1 MTLTMIQAWR
11 RVVVVVMTRQKFSDA
26 VLTLPLLEGLSDS
39 AVVTRTA
46 PMTALSQIEKTTSV
60 PVSADFDIE
69 GMTCASCVRR
79 VEKAIAEVPGVASAN
94 VNLATE
100 RATVQFRGAPDAEGV
115 LRAIEKAGYEP
126 KIATQELAIEGM
138 TCASCV
144 SRVEKALKAVPGVTD
159 AAVNLATEKATVRLV
174 SGVDV
179 AALEAAVR
187 DAGYDVRKAKASD
200 ATAEPEDRRE
210 LEIRTLKR
218 LVTLSALL
226 TLPLFLVEM
235 GSHFLP
241 GVHEWIMENIG
252 MRHNLYIQFALA
264 TAVLFGPG
272 LRFFRKGVPNLL
284 RWTPDMNSLVV
295 LGTTSAWGYSVV
307 ATFAPGLLPSGTAN
321 VYYEAAA
328 VIVTLILLGRFLEAR
343 AKGRT
348 SQAIK
353 RLLGLQPKTAFVAHG
368 DEFVEIQISDVVVG
382 DVIRIRPGEK
392 IPVDGTV
399 LDGSS
404 YVDESMITG
413 EPVPVQKA
421 VGSEVVGGTINKNG
435 SFTFRATK
443 VGGDTLLAQIIKM
456 VEAAQGSK
464 LPIQALVDKVTGW
477 FVPAVIL
484 AAILTFAAW
493 YVFGPSPA
501 LTFALVNAVAVL
513 IIACPC
519 AMGLA
524 TPTSIMVGTGR
535 AAELGILFRK
545 GEALQSLR
553 EADVIA
559 LDKTG
564 TLTKGRPELTD
575 IVPADGFK
583 ADEVLSFVASLEALS
598 EHPIAEAIV
607 SAAKSKGIGL
617 VPATEFEAT
626 PGFGVRGT
634 VSGLPV
640 LVGADRAFS
649 GIGIDVS
656 PFATE
661 AERLGKSGKSPL
673 YAAIDGR
680 LAAIIA
686 VSDPIKGTT
695 PQAIKALHDLGLKV
709 AMITGDNRRTAE
721 AIAKQLGIDEVVAEV
736 LPDGKVDA
744 VKRLREGG
752 RKVAFIGDGINDAPA
767 LTEADVGIAVG
778 TGTDIAIESADV
790 VLMSGD
796 LIGVPK
802 AIALSKATIRNIK
815 QNLFWAFAYN
825 VSLVPV
831 AAGVLYPLNG
841 TLLSPILAAAAMAMS
856 SVFVLGNALRL
867 RSVNPA

>member
-1 MTLTMIQAWR
+1 
-11 RVVVVVMTRQKFSDA
+11 
-26 VLTLPLLEGLSDS
+26 
-39 AVVTRTA
+39 
-46 PMTALSQIEKTTSV
+46 MTAISKITPAFPM
-60 PVSADFDIE
+60 PVATDFGIE
-69 GMTCASCVRR
+69 GMTCASCVVR
-79 VEKAIAEVPGVASAN
+79 VEKAIAAVPGVASAN

-100 RATVQFRGAPDAEGV
+100 RASVRFNGSPDTNGV

-126 KIATQELAIEGM
+126 KIVTHELRVEGM

-144 SRVEKALKAVPGVTD
+144 SRVEKALKAVPGVID
-159 AAVNLATEKATVRLV
+159 ASVNLATEKATIRLI
-174 SGVDV
+174 SE
-179 AALEAAVR
+179 ATEITALEAAVR
-187 DAGYDVRKAKASD
+187 GAGYDVRKVVADVSD
-200 ATAEPEDRRE
+200 EGKDRRTVE
-210 LEIRTLKR
+210 MRTLKSM
-218 LVTLSALL
+218 LVLSALL
-226 TLPLFLVEM
+226 TLPLFLLEM
-235 GSHFLP
+235 GSHFIP
-241 GVHEWIMENIG
+241 GVHELIMDTIG
-252 MRHNLYIQFALA
+252 MRNNLYLQFVLA
-264 TAVLFGPG
+264 TVVLFGPG
-272 LRFFRKGVPNLL
+272 LRFFQKGVPNLL

-295 LGTTSAWGYSVV
+295 LGTSAAWGYSVV
-307 ATFAPGLLPSGTAN
+307 ATFLPGLLPPGTAN

-328 VIVTLILLGRFLEAR
+328 VIVTLILLGRYFEAR

-353 RLLGLQPKTAFVAHG
+353 RLVGLQPKTAFVSHG
-368 DEFVEIQISDVVVG
+368 GEFVEIQISNVVVG

-399 LDGSS
+399 VDGSS

-413 EPVPVQKA
+413 EPVPVQKSSD
-421 VGSEVVGGTINKNG
+421 SEVVGGTINKTG
-435 SFTFRATK
+435 SFTFKATK
-443 VGGDTLLAQIIKM
+443 VGSDTLLAQIIKM

-484 AAILTFAAW
+484 AAVLTFVSW

-545 GEALQSLR
+545 GEALQNLR
-553 EADVIA
+553 ETDVVA

-575 IVPADGFK
+575 FISADGFD
-583 ADEVLSFVASLEALS
+583 ADRVLALVASLESLS

-607 SAAKSKGIGL
+607 SAAKAKGVGL
-617 VPATEFEAT
+617 ATVTNFEAT
-626 PGFGVRGT
+626 PGFGVRGI
-634 VSGLPV
+634 VDGSDI
-640 LVGADRAFS
+640 LVGADRALQLYK
-649 GIGIDVS
+649 IDVS
-656 PFATE
+656 VFARE
-661 AERLGKSGKSPL
+661 AERLGDTGKSPL

-686 VSDPIKGTT
+686 VSDPIKETT
-695 PQAIKALHDLGLKV
+695 PQAIKALHNLGLKV

-721 AIAKQLGIDEVVAEV
+721 AIARQLGIDEVIAEV
-736 LPDGKVDA
+736 LPEGKVEA
-744 VKRLREGG
+744 VMRLRHGS

-767 LTEADVGIAVG
+767 LTEADVGLAVG

-796 LIGVPK
+796 LNGVPK
-802 AIALSKATIRNIK
+802 AIALSKATILNIK

-825 VSLVPV
+825 VLLIPV
-831 AAGVLYPLNG
+831 AAGVLYPVNG
-841 TLLSPILAAAAMAMS
+841 TLMSPVFAAAAMAMS

-867 RSVNPA
+867 RRANPA

>member
-1 MTLTMIQAWR
+1 
-11 RVVVVVMTRQKFSDA
+11 
-26 VLTLPLLEGLSDS
+26 
-39 AVVTRTA
+39 
-46 PMTALSQIEKTTSV
+46 MTALTQIEKSTSLSM
-60 PVSADFDIE
+60 SADFGID

-79 VEKAIAEVPGVASAN
+79 VEKAISAVPGVASAN

-100 RATVQFRGAPDAEGV
+100 RATVQFTGMPDTKAV
-115 LRAIEKAGYEP
+115 LRAIENAGYEP
-126 KIATQELAIEGM
+126 KVEIQELDVEGI

-144 SRVEKALKAVPGVTD
+144 SRVEKALKAVPGVMD
-159 AAVNLATEKATVRLV
+159 ASVNLATETATIRLV
-174 SGVDV
+174 SGAVD
-179 AALEAAVR
+179 AGALEAAVR
-187 DAGYDVRKAKASD
+187 DAGYAVRKAAVTEAAKDTEDHRA
-200 ATAEPEDRRE
+200 AEVRR
-210 LEIRTLKR
+210 LKI
-218 LVTLSALL
+218 LVVFSALL

-241 GVHEWIMENIG
+241 GVHELIMDTIG

-264 TAVLFGPG
+264 SVVLFGPG
-272 LRFFRKGVPNLL
+272 LRFFKKGVPNLL
-284 RWTPDMNSLVV
+284 RQTPDMNSLVV
-295 LGTTSAWGYSVV
+295 LGTAAAWGYSVV
-307 ATFAPGLLPSGTAN
+307 ATFAPGILPSGTAN

-328 VIVTLILLGRFLEAR
+328 VIVTLILLGRYLEAR

-348 SQAIK
+348 SQAIQ
-353 RLLGLQPKTAFVAHG
+353 RLIGLQPRTAFVSQG
-368 DEFVEIQISDVVVG
+368 GEFVEIQISDVVVG
-382 DVIRIRPGEK
+382 DIIRIRPGEK

-399 LDGSS
+399 LEGSS

-413 EPVPVQKA
+413 EPAPVQKA
-421 VGSEVVGGTINKNG
+421 AGDEIIGGTINKNG
-435 SFTFRATK
+435 SFTFKATK
-443 VGGDTLLAQIIKM
+443 VGSDTLLAQIIKM
-456 VEAAQGSK
+456 VETAQGSK

-484 AAILTFAAW
+484 AAAVTFAAW
-493 YVFGPSPA
+493 YAFGPSPA
-501 LTFALVNAVAVL
+501 LSFALVNAVAVL

-553 EADVIA
+553 EADVVA

-575 IVPADGFK
+575 VIVSDGFD
-583 ADEVLSFVASLEALS
+583 ANEVLSFIASLEALS

-607 SAAKSKGIGL
+607 SAAKSRGVAV
-617 VPATEFEAT
+617 VPATDFEAT
-626 PGFGVRGT
+626 PGFGVRGI
-634 VSGLPV
+634 VHGLEV
-640 LVGADRAFS
+640 LVGADRALHKH
-649 GIGIDVS
+649 GIDVS
-656 PFATE
+656 AVAEE
-661 AERLGKSGKSPL
+661 AERLGDGGKSPL

-686 VSDPIKGTT
+686 VSDPIKETT
-695 PQAIKALHDLGLKV
+695 PQAVRALHDLGLKV
-709 AMITGDNRRTAE
+709 AMITGDNRRAAE
-721 AIAKQLGIDEVVAEV
+721 AIARELGINEVVAEV
-736 LPDGKVDA
+736 LPDGKVEA
-744 VKRLREGG
+744 VRKLRHGD
-752 RKVAFIGDGINDAPA
+752 RRVAFIGDGINDAPA

-796 LIGVPK
+796 LNGVPR

-815 QNLFWAFAYN
+815 ENLFWAFAYN

-831 AAGVLYPLNG
+831 AAGVLYPLDG

-867 RSVNPA
+867 RSINPA